1 MNGFAFA
8 AIYKEPDTPGPGPH
22 IDGPVIDDEDEK
34 EKDRTTYTISGTSIT
49 PYVPFTV
56 TVTASNDKGKG
67 NGGHLQSSFNY
78 EVIDDGGEWK
88 SGTTHTWNLFTRVCD
103 KNIQTVQFAWLIS
116 GREPVRAT
124 LNYNC
129 GSMTPAISGAVII
142 GKTFNFSITFSGHG
156 ESCLARSLSDFGA
169 TYWWET
175 RKNNTWERTNRIAVN
190 QTPSFSQGVLSGVA
204 HVGNLVG
211 YDRIRL
217 CVSYAGLATA
227 YAEAAITSAEV
238 TVTLGDA
245 SIHVWGPSTTLKIES
260 ESLQYMTAEFKRNG
274 NATQDITDTNGDP
287 ISFTFGGDTWT
298 GDIQAAAGAA
308 EGTVKLVVKYGNE
321 EVKEQEIGIVTEF
334 LPNISVSSQSIIQGD
349 SFDMTGSIASTL
361 GLLSRVPAN
370 GFKLVAVQNGT
381 TLAEVNNLAGSQEV
395 EYEGVTPSTS
405 DTVYVRIIDNR
416 DNTIVDEITVAV
428 QAVRSALVEAINER
442 YKAKYNTSNYASE
455 NDSASTLH
463 DKAIA
468 AIKNYAK
475 TAVSSTGTF
484 TEFDNSNHGISTAED
499 TIQWYKETYNIVK
512 TAVSRTVGSSQM
524 YDSEYWR
531 RKYKTVTT
539 QGNLTKD
546 ENDDVI
552 GVEDLSSLIARAL
565 SNWESAA
572 WNEDYDSQM
581 KCKKEMLVNVPSYT
595 NKNNY
600 SRGSVQ
606 VSVDLYY
613 EQNHYML
620 YVDGVIDFY
629 MSATPYYSGGNY
641 DNCGHRI
648 PSSSGTTQK
657 TYSMNM
663 SAGVEVLSDKLAG
676 DEVTMTNIYS
686 GNYQTTYGY
695 IASIDV
701 EIATYSFK
709 HK

>member
-34 EKDRTTYTISGTSIT
+34 EKDNTTYTISGTSIT
-49 PYVPFTV
+49 PFVPFTV

-227 YAEAAITSAEV
+227 YAEAAITSAAV
-238 TVTLGDA
+238 TITLGDD
-245 SIHVWGPSTTLKIES
+245 SLHVWGPETTLQIES
-260 ESLQYMTAEFKRNG
+260 ESLQYMTAEFKRGG

-287 ISFTFGGDTWT
+287 ITFTFSGQTWT
-298 GDIQAAAGAA
+298 GDIQAATSAA

-321 EVKEQEIGIVTEF
+321 IVKEQEIGIVTEF
-334 LPNISVSSQSIIQGD
+334 LPTISANPQSIIQGD

-381 TLAEVNNLAGSQEV
+381 TLAEVNNSAGSQEV

-416 DNTIVDEITVAV
+416 DDTIVEEITVAV
-428 QAVRSALVEAINER
+428 QSVYEALAEAINER
-442 YKAKYNTSNYASE
+442 MAVKHVGILVDGSYNETNYTGIEGATYL
-455 NDSASTLH
+455 AQ
-463 DKAIA
+463 
-468 AIKNYAK
+468 YAK
-475 TAVSSTGTF
+475 TAMLEYAKIDWNEANGSYTRYADNNTDISLTKPEAMTEAQWMKDCYNKVCSAQILIGNTTGWSIDGICVFKSETKQGRGEETDSSKSQSEVVNAAKSKANTNYEVSSTGTSHDITARTYVGKYEYYHCLCAKEYTRTKAYCNYSF
-484 TEFDNSNHGISTAED
+484 PTANTIKIFFLPNSLYTVFDDFG
-499 TIQWYKETYNIVK
+499 
-512 TAVSRTVGSSQM
+512 
-524 YDSEYWR
+524 
-531 RKYKTVTT
+531 
-539 QGNLTKD
+539 GNLTID
-546 ENDDVI
+546 SCPCLVTFSQAANQHGSDSDNNWAEGPAPFFRDADNGDTSVAR
-552 GVEDLSSLIARAL
+552 GYRMSL
-565 SNWESAA
+565 
-572 WNEDYDSQM
+572 
-581 KCKKEMLVNVPSYT
+581 K
-595 NKNNY
+595 
-600 SRGSVQ
+600 G
-606 VSVDLYY
+606 
-613 EQNHYML
+613 
-620 YVDGVIDFY
+620 
-629 MSATPYYSGGNY
+629 
-641 DNCGHRI
+641 
-648 PSSSGTTQK
+648 
-657 TYSMNM
+657 MNI
-663 SAGVEVLSDKLAG
+663 SF
-676 DEVTMTNIYS
+676 N
-686 GNYQTTYGY
+686 
-695 IASIDV
+695 
-701 EIATYSFK
+701 FK
-709 HK
+709 HQ